1 VTFVMLL
8 YLLASAFQAYWDLVF
23 YLLNLFGNLF
33 CNYCLTVLYCIFGN
47 LFQNQFFISGLSGD
61 DMIRNRVS
69 EALYRRIMR
78 AYNEKKSFRVIVV
91 IPLLPG
97 FQVLINFFFFF
108 QQEKILHLHEFRNLL
123 VCYLGGDWWWW
134 CSICESH
141 NALAVSNHLQRAEFY
156 LT

>member
-1 VTFVMLL
+1 LLLAPVSLDALLQDDNCISCFNDVTFVMLL

-23 YLLNLFGNLF
+23 YLFLNLFWT
-33 CNYCLTVLYCIFGN
+33 LTVLYCIFVN

-123 VCYLGGDWWWW
+123 VCYLGGD
-134 CSICESH
+134 
-141 NALAVSNHLQRAEFY
+141 
-156 LT
+156 